1 MEYFDIYD
9 AYGNK
14 TGKKVPHGYKLQDGE
29 YRFISHLLIFN
40 AKNELL
46 IQKRAEDKYDWPG
59 YYDLSAGGGVNA
71 GETPY
76 QAAKRECKEELGLDI
91 DFDDRPYM
99 RVYFPNGFDDYFMT
113 DCEVDLDK
121 IKMQAEEVLDVKWA
135 TKEEIIQ
142 MQKDKTFVNYNAGFI
157 DFLFA
162 QRKNRGTYLK

>member
-1 MEYFDIYD
+1 MTEVVAALIWDNDKFMICQRP
-9 AYGNK
+9 AHKARGLLWEFVG
-14 TGKKVPHGYKLQDGE
+14 GKVEP
-29 YRFISHLLIFN
+29 
-40 AKNELL
+40 
-46 IQKRAEDKYDWPG
+46 
-59 YYDLSAGGGVNA
+59 
-71 GETPY
+71 GETKE
-76 QAAKRECKEELGLDI
+76 QALIRECKEELGLDI

-113 DCEVDLDK
+113 DCDVDLDK
-121 IKMQAEEVLDVKWA
+121 VKMQAEEVLEVKWA